1 MQNTLNQWMTRLG
14 GKLLGACL
22 LSLAV
27 AGSAAAQ
34 SWAYANVVGST
45 SNGAALIASDTGG
58 VDVGFN
64 GARPMLASAPGRT
77 FTQPKQM
84 ERPTKEEYGL
94 QNLYS
99 KVNETSLTSL
109 RNGKL
114 FKEIAEIYI
123 AQQAKDPNLIIDVL
137 TVPARGPNG
146 VEKSK
151 KVALNVAQQLRD
163 NGVKNVRLDFNPDF
177 PPTKQTRPAPKS
189 T

>member
-1 MQNTLNQWMTRLG
+1 MARIG
-14 GKLLGACL
+14 GQLLGAFL
-22 LSLAV
+22 LSAV
-27 AGSAAAQ
+27 AMGSAAAQ

-45 SNGAALIASDTGG
+45 SNGAAMIASDTGG
-58 VDVGFN
+58 VEVGLN

-77 FTQPKQM
+77 FTPPKQM

-99 KVNETSLTSL
+99 QVNETSLASV
-109 RNGKL
+109 RNTKL
-114 FKEIAEIYI
+114 FKQISEVYI

-137 TVPARGPNG
+137 TVPARGKNG

-151 KVALNVAQQLRD
+151 RVALAVAQQLRD